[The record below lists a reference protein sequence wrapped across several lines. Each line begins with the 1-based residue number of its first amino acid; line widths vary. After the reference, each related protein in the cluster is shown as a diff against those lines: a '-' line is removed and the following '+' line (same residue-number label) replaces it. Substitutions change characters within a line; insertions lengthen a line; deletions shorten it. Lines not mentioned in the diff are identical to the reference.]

1 MFIRFWYSIS
11 YNSICKSNY
20 TTPNKGMKF
29 GISGLNGLWLKFI
42 VGTNNVLGVTFSTT
56 FFIKFPMVA
65 FLWILVRYLY
75 WNICK
80 NAKFETL
87 GPFKL

>member
-1 MFIRFWYSIS
+1 M
-11 YNSICKSNY
+11 ICKSNC
-20 TTPNKGMKF
+20 TILHKGMKF

-65 FLWILVRYLY
+65 FLWILVRYSY
-75 WNICK
+75 WKIDE

-87 GPFKL
+87 GPYGL